1 MDDTFTFSAFNHEHT
16 HHMWDE
22 LREMR
27 QRCPVLTTEEG
38 YHYVARYGDNARM
51 FRDAKTWAN
60 AGGWREAWVQM
71 PVEDRFLGELDPPRH
86 TQMRRPMI
94 DLLSPRMAQRA
105 EPFTRGYVQKRL
117 AALIERGSGDLV
129 EELALSLPQAVTAH
143 ILGVPLED
151 IDQVGAW
158 CFELIHSTWPATN
171 RTERGEGIQGAFPEF
186 AAYLDEQIAQRHAAD
201 PRPDDLM
208 TRMLYAEDGSPRMSD
223 WDTRTQSAGVL
234 AASLS
239 TTVLLGN
246 LFHRMF
252 SDPPFESILRTQRE
266 LIPRAVEESLR
277 LEPPVMHLFRTQTV
291 DTEVAG
297 RRLCA
302 GERIVLGIASANR
315 DETVYGADSETFQVE
330 RSLEPEHL
338 SFGAGPHTCPGK
350 NVARMEGRIVL
361 ETYFDLYP
369 PGTLRLAPDFV
380 FEFVPMYLEYGPRR
394 LDVVVDRA
402 ALAAG
407 ASR

>member
-1 MDDTFTFSAFNHEHT
+1 MLDDFHFSVFNHEHT

-27 QRCPVLTTEEG
+27 AGCPVMRTDEH
-38 YHYVARYGDNARM
+38 YHYVARYADNARL
-51 FRDAKTWAN
+51 FRDARSWAN
-60 AGGWREAWVQM
+60 AGGWREAWVVM
-71 PVEDRFLGELDPPRH
+71 PDEDRFLGELDPPRH

-94 DLLSPRMAQRA
+94 DLLSPRMAAKA
-105 EPFTRGYVQKRL
+105 EPFTRDYVRRRL
-117 AALIERGSGDLV
+117 SALIDAGSGDLV
-129 EELALSLPQAVTAH
+129 EHLALPLPQAVTAH
-143 ILGVPLED
+143 ILGVPLDD

-171 RTERGEGIQGAFPEF
+171 RTARGEGIQGAFPEF
-186 AAYLDEQIAQRHAAD
+186 AAYLDAQIALRHAAD
-201 PRPDDLM
+201 PKPDDLM
-208 TRMLYAEDGSPRMSD
+208 TRMLYADDGTPRMSD

-252 SDPPFESILRTQRE
+252 CEPEFEALLRNRRD
-266 LIPRAVEESLR
+266 LIAGAVEESLR
-277 LEPPVMHLFRTQTV
+277 LEPPVMHLFRTQTI
-291 DTEVAG
+291 DAEIAG
-297 RRLCA
+297 TRLCP
-302 GERIVLGIASANR
+302 GDRVVLGIASANR
-315 DETVYGADSETFQVE
+315 DETAYGPDSEVFRVD
-330 RSLEPEHL
+330 RALEPEHL
-338 SFGAGPHTCPGK
+338 AFGAGPHTCPGK

-361 ETYFDLYP
+361 ETYFDHYP

-402 ALAAG
+402 ALEGAG
-407 ASR
+407 R